1 MRAPWS
7 TPKVRASVQAATGE
21 AAPTLPGALLAGL
34 SDFVAVRLG
43 LHFPEPRWRDL
54 QRGITA
60 AAAEFGFA
68 DGETCARWL
77 LTASPK
83 REHIDVLASHLTVG
97 ETYFFREKD
106 SLDAL
111 GEHVLPALLRSR
123 RNGGQRLRIWSA
135 GCCTGEE
142 AYSLA
147 ILLDGLI
154 PDPAAW
160 NISILAT
167 DINPGFLR
175 KAAEGVYGDW
185 SFRGT
190 PEWVRQRYF
199 RKCQDGRLQLS
210 PHIRARVTFS
220 YLNLA
225 ADVYPSLVNNSNAMD
240 VILCRNVLMYFTA
253 DQARKTVAHFRNC
266 LVDGGWLM
274 VSPTETS
281 NSLFPGFSPVE
292 FRGAFFYRKSDGTG
306 RPIEPG
312 PEIIQPAPAADA
324 PDPWQPI
331 ASAVADDP
339 GRPVPVAFKEAEPLA
354 DDEVEPPSDAARRCA
369 NQGRLAE
376 AFDWCAAAIAADKL
390 DPAHYY
396 LQASIEQELGRTDAA
411 VRSLLRAL
419 YLDSGFVL
427 ARFALGNLELS
438 QGRRRQAERHF
449 AHTLALLRGHADDA
463 LLPEAEG
470 LTAGRLA
477 EIVSSVLASLPREER
492 SR

>member
-1 MRAPWS
+1 MLAP
-7 TPKVRASVQAATGE
+7 VQAATGE

-54 QRGITA
+54 QRGVTA

-68 DGETCARWL
+68 DGEACARWL
-77 LTASPK
+77 LGTSPT
-83 REHIDVLASHLTVG
+83 REHIDVLASHLTIG
-97 ETYFFREKD
+97 ETYFFREQD

-111 GEHVLPALLRSR
+111 GDHVLPELLRSR

-190 PEWVRQRYF
+190 PDWVRQRYF
-199 RKCQDGRLQLS
+199 KKRQDGRLQLS
-210 PHIRARVTFS
+210 AYIRARVTFS

-225 ADVYPSLVNNSNAMD
+225 ADVYPALVNNSNAMD

-253 DQARKTVAHFRNC
+253 DQARKTVARFRNC
-266 LVDGGWLM
+266 LVDGGWLV
-274 VSPTETS
+274 VSPVETS
-281 NSLFPGFSPVE
+281 NKLFPGFSPVE
-292 FRGAFFYRKSDGTG
+292 FPGAFFYRKSDGIG
-306 RPIEPG
+306 WPSQPDAA
-312 PEIIQPAPAADA
+312 IIQPALAAEA
-324 PDPWQPI
+324 LNPWQPP
-331 ASAVADDP
+331 ADAGADEP
-339 GRPVPVAFKEAEPLA
+339 GRPLPVAFKEAAPRAA
-354 DDEVEPPSDAARRCA
+354 DAVEPPGVAARRCA

-390 DPAHYY
+390 DPAHHY

-411 VRSLLRAL
+411 LRSLARAL
-419 YLDSGFVL
+419 YLDPGFVL

-449 AHTLALLRGHADDA
+449 VHTLALLRGHADDE

-477 EIVSSVLASLPREER
+477 EIVSAVLASLPREEI

>member
-1 MRAPWS
+1 M
-7 TPKVRASVQAATGE
+7 RASVQAATGE

>member
-1 MRAPWS
+1 MPAS
-7 TPKVRASVQAATGE
+7 VRAAT
-21 AAPTLPGALLAGL
+21 AAPNLPGALLAGL

-43 LHFPEPRWRDL
+43 LHFPEARWRDL
-54 QRGITA
+54 QRGVTA

-77 LTASPK
+77 LGASPT
-83 REHIDVLASHLTVG
+83 REQVDVLASHLTVG
-97 ETYFFREKD
+97 ETYFFREQD

-111 GEHVLPALLRSR
+111 GDHVLPELLRRR

-190 PEWVRQRYF
+190 PDWVRQRYF
-199 RKCQDGRLQLS
+199 RKRQDGRLQLS
-210 PHIRARVTFS
+210 AHIRARVTFS

-225 ADVYPSLVNNSNAMD
+225 ADVYPALVNNSNAMD

-253 DQARKTVAHFRNC
+253 DQARKTVARFRNC
-266 LVDGGWLM
+266 LVDGGWLV
-274 VSPTETS
+274 VSPAETS

-292 FRGAFFYRKSDGTG
+292 FPGAFFYRKSDGIG
-306 RPIEPG
+306 RPIESG
-312 PEIIQPAPAADA
+312 PEFIQTPPAAEA

-331 ASAVADDP
+331 AGTGAHQP
-339 GRPVPVAFKEAEPLA
+339 GRPMSVACRQAEPHA
-354 DDEVEPPSDAARRCA
+354 DDAVEPPGGAARRCA

-376 AFDWCAAAIAADKL
+376 AFDWCAVAIAADKL

-411 VRSLLRAL
+411 VRSLERAL

-449 AHTLALLRGHADDA
+449 VHTLALLRGHADDE